1 MNKLL
6 NRYPLF
12 SIMNKLI
19 LGGIIIVVIASALFY
34 YNYNIINVSN
44 NNHATSSSNSSKGA
58 VEAKTPTQAQD
69 LTTSMHQQ
77 QQEEEQRRLLT
88 LPELFSKVEQSVVQ
102 ITVQKGNAR
111 GVGSGFVYDKQGHIV
126 TNYHVIEGASKVTVT
141 FLDGTSYRASIV
153 GSDPYTDLA
162 IVKVDADS
170 SKLVPLPLA
179 DSSRLR
185 VGEQVAAIG
194 NPFGLSGSMTA
205 GIVSQLGRMLETANG
220 FSIPDVIQTDAAI
233 NPGNSG
239 GPLLNMY
246 GEVVGVN
253 TAIASRTG
261 EFAGIGFAIP
271 SNTVKKIVPVL
282 ISEHRYRH
290 PWLGVSGID
299 VTPEIAEALGLK
311 EARGFLVID
320 VVADSPAAKAGVKG
334 GSNAK
339 VISIDNRIIKL
350 GGDVIVGV
358 DDIQVRRISDILIY
372 LQREKSVNDT
382 ITLHVIRDGKEISID
397 VVLGERPNILE
408 TP

>member
-1 MNKLL
+1 
-6 NRYPLF
+6 
-12 SIMNKLI
+12 MNKLI
-19 LGGIIIVVIASALFY
+19 LGGIIIVVVIASALLY
-34 YNYNIINVSN
+34 YNYNIINVSSN
-44 NNHATSSSNSSKGA
+44 NNATSSNNSSKGT
-58 VEAKTPTQAQD
+58 VEAKTPTQGQD
-69 LTTSMHQQ
+69 LSSTMQQ
-77 QQEEEQRRLLT
+77 QQEEEGRRLLT
-88 LPELFSKVEQSVVQ
+88 LPELFSEVEKSVVQ

-126 TNYHVIEGASKVTVT
+126 TNYHVVEGARKVTVT

-162 IVKVDADS
+162 IVKVDVDDS

-194 NPFGLSGSMTA
+194 NPFGLSGSMTT

-246 GEVVGVN
+246 GEVIGVN

-261 EFAGIGFAIP
+261 EFSGIGFAIP
-271 SNTVKKIVPVL
+271 SDTVKKIVPV
-282 ISEHRYRH
+282 IIADGKYRH
-290 PWLGVSGID
+290 PWLGVSGSDI
-299 VTPEIAEALGLK
+299 TPEIAEALGLR
-311 EARGFLVID
+311 EARGFLVVD
-320 VVADSPAAKAGVKG
+320 VVANSPAAKAGIKG
-334 GSNAK
+334 GSNARM
-339 VISIDNRIIKL
+339 ISIDNRTVKL
-350 GGDVIVGV
+350 GGDIIVGV
-358 DDIQVRRISDILIY
+358 DDIQVRKISDILVY

-382 ITLHVIRDGKEISID
+382 VTLHVIRDGKELSID
-397 VVLGERPNILE
+397 VVLGERPSILE
-408 TP
+408 SP

>member
-1 MNKLL
+1 
-6 NRYPLF
+6 
-12 SIMNKLI
+12 MNKLI
-19 LGGIIIVVIASALFY
+19 LGGIIIVVVIASALLY
-34 YNYNIINVSN
+34 YNYNIINVSSN
-44 NNHATSSSNSSKGA
+44 NNATSSNNSSKGT
-58 VEAKTPTQAQD
+58 VEAKAPTQGQD
-69 LTTSMHQQ
+69 LSSTMQQ
-77 QQEEEQRRLLT
+77 QQEEEGRRLLT

-126 TNYHVIEGASKVTVT
+126 TNYHVVEGASKVTVT

-162 IVKVDADS
+162 IVKVDVDDS

-271 SNTVKKIVPVL
+271 SNTVKKIAPVL

-339 VISIDNRIIKL
+339 VISVDNRIIKL

-397 VVLGERPNILE
+397 VVLGERPNVLE

>member
-1 MNKLL
+1 
-6 NRYPLF
+6 
-12 SIMNKLI
+12 MNKLI
-19 LGGIIIVVIASALFY
+19 LGGIIIVVVIASALLY
-34 YNYNIINVSN
+34 YNYNIINVSSN
-44 NNHATSSSNSSKGA
+44 NNATSSNNSSKGA
-58 VEAKTPTQAQD
+58 VEAKAPTQGQD
-69 LTTSMHQQ
+69 LSSTMQQ
-77 QQEEEQRRLLT
+77 QQEEEGRRLLT

-126 TNYHVIEGASKVTVT
+126 TNYHVVEGANKVTVT

-162 IVKVDADS
+162 IVKVDVDDS

-271 SNTVKKIVPVL
+271 SNTVKKIAPVL

-339 VISIDNRIIKL
+339 VISVDNRIIKL

-397 VVLGERPNILE
+397 VVLGERPNVLE

>member
-1 MNKLL
+1 
-6 NRYPLF
+6 
-12 SIMNKLI
+12 MNKLI
-19 LGGIIIVVIASALFY
+19 GIVIIAVIAAALLY
-34 YNYNIINVSN
+34 YNYGIININEGKSTDSN
-44 NNHATSSSNSSKGA
+44 NSNSKSIEGNKGIA
-58 VEAKTPTQAQD
+58 EAQSQEGKQGQEQMQEGIQHA
-69 LTTSMHQQ
+69 
-77 QQEEEQRRLLT
+77 QQESRLLT

-102 ITVQKGNAR
+102 ITVQTGNAR

-126 TNYHVIEGASKVTVT
+126 TNYHVIEGASRVTVT

-162 IVKVDADS
+162 VVKVDVDS
-170 SKLVPLPLA
+170 SKLVPLRLA

-194 NPFGLSGSMTA
+194 NPFGLSGSMTS

-261 EFAGIGFAIP
+261 EFSGIGFAIP

-282 ISEHRYRH
+282 ITEHRYRH
-290 PWLGVSGID
+290 PWLGVSGTDI
-299 VTPEIAEALGLK
+299 TPEIAEALNLQ

-320 VVADSPAAKAGVKG
+320 VVANSPAAKAGIRG
-334 GSNAK
+334 GSSANM
-339 VISIDNRIIKL
+339 ISVDNRMVRL

-372 LQREKSVNDT
+372 LQREKSVGDV
-382 ITLHVIRDGKEISID
+382 ITLHIIRDGKEMSID
-397 VVLGERPNILE
+397 VVLAERPNPLE
-408 TP
+408 SP

>member
-1 MNKLL
+1 
-6 NRYPLF
+6 
-12 SIMNKLI
+12 MNKLI
-19 LGGIIIVVIASALFY
+19 LGGIIIVVVIASALLY
-34 YNYNIINVSN
+34 YNYNIINVSSN
-44 NNHATSSSNSSKGA
+44 NNATSSNNSSKGA
-58 VEAKTPTQAQD
+58 VEAKAPTQGQD
-69 LTTSMHQQ
+69 LSSTMQQ
-77 QQEEEQRRLLT
+77 QQEEEGRRLLT

-126 TNYHVIEGASKVTVT
+126 TNYHVVEDASKVTVT

-162 IVKVDADS
+162 IVKVDVDDS

-271 SNTVKKIVPVL
+271 SNTVKKIAPVL

-339 VISIDNRIIKL
+339 VISVDNRIIKL

-397 VVLGERPNILE
+397 VVLGERPNVLE

>member
-1 MNKLL
+1 
-6 NRYPLF
+6 
-12 SIMNKLI
+12 MNKLI
-19 LGGIIIVVIASALFY
+19 GIVIIAVIAAALLY
-34 YNYNIINVSN
+34 YNYGIININEGKSTDSN
-44 NNHATSSSNSSKGA
+44 NSNSKSIEGNKGIA
-58 VEAKTPTQAQD
+58 EAQSQEGKQGQEQMQEGIQHA
-69 LTTSMHQQ
+69 
-77 QQEEEQRRLLT
+77 QQESKLLT

-126 TNYHVIEGASKVTVT
+126 TNYHVIEGANRVTVT

-162 IVKVDADS
+162 VVKVDVDS
-170 SKLVPLPLA
+170 SKLVPLRLA

-194 NPFGLSGSMTA
+194 NPFGLSGSMTS

-261 EFAGIGFAIP
+261 EFSGIGFAIP

-282 ISEHRYRH
+282 ITEHRYRH
-290 PWLGVSGID
+290 PWLGVSGTDI
-299 VTPEIAEALGLK
+299 TPEIAEALNLQ

-320 VVADSPAAKAGVKG
+320 VVANSPAAKAGIRG
-334 GSNAK
+334 GSSANM
-339 VISIDNRIIKL
+339 ISVDNRMVRL

-372 LQREKSVNDT
+372 LQREKSVGDV
-382 ITLHVIRDGKEISID
+382 ITLHIIRDGKEMSID
-397 VVLGERPNILE
+397 VVLAERPNPLE
-408 TP
+408 SP

>member
-1 MNKLL
+1 
-6 NRYPLF
+6 
-12 SIMNKLI
+12 MNKLI
-19 LGGIIIVVIASALFY
+19 GIVIIAVIAAALLY
-34 YNYNIINVSN
+34 YNYNYGIININEGKGTYSN
-44 NNHATSSSNSSKGA
+44 NSNSKSIEGNKGIA
-58 VEAKTPTQAQD
+58 EAQNQEGKQGQGQEQEQGQEGIQHT
-69 LTTSMHQQ
+69 
-77 QQEEEQRRLLT
+77 QQESRLLT
-88 LPELFSKVEQSVVQ
+88 LEELFSKVEQSVVQ
-102 ITVQKGNAR
+102 ITVQNGNAR
-111 GVGSGFVYDKQGHIV
+111 GVGSGFVYDKQGYIV
-126 TNYHVIEGASKVTVT
+126 TNYHVIEGANRVTVT

-162 IVKVDADS
+162 VVKVDVDS
-170 SKLVPLPLA
+170 SKLIPLRLA

-194 NPFGLSGSMTA
+194 NPFGLSGSMTS

-261 EFAGIGFAIP
+261 EFSGIGFAIP

-282 ISEHRYRH
+282 ITEHRYRH
-290 PWLGVSGID
+290 PWLGVSGTDI
-299 VTPEIAEALGLK
+299 TPEIAEALGLK

-320 VVADSPAAKAGVKG
+320 VVANGPAAKAGIKG
-334 GSNAK
+334 GSDAR
-339 VISIDNRIIKL
+339 VISVDDRIVKL
-350 GGDVIVGV
+350 GGDVIVGI

-372 LQREKSVNDT
+372 LQREKSVGDV
-382 ITLHVIRDGKEISID
+382 ITLHIIRDGKEMSID
-397 VVLGERPNILE
+397 VVLAERPNPLE
-408 TP
+408 SP

>member
-1 MNKLL
+1 
-6 NRYPLF
+6 
-12 SIMNKLI
+12 MNKLI
-19 LGGIIIVVIASALFY
+19 LGGIIIVVVIASALLY
-34 YNYNIINVSN
+34 YNYNIINVSSN
-44 NNHATSSSNSSKGA
+44 NNATSSNNSSKGT
-58 VEAKTPTQAQD
+58 VEAKTPTQGQD
-69 LTTSMHQQ
+69 LSSTMQ
-77 QQEEEQRRLLT
+77 QQEEEGRRLLT
-88 LPELFSKVEQSVVQ
+88 LPELFSKVEKSVVQ

-126 TNYHVIEGASKVTVT
+126 TNYHVVEGASKVTVT
-141 FLDGTSYRASIV
+141 FLDGTSYRARIV

-162 IVKVDADS
+162 VVKVDVDDS

-271 SNTVKKIVPVL
+271 SNTVKKIAPVL

-320 VVADSPAAKAGVKG
+320 VVANSPAAKAGVKG

-339 VISIDNRIIKL
+339 VISVDNRIIKL

-397 VVLGERPNILE
+397 VVLGERPNVLE

>member
-1 MNKLL
+1 
-6 NRYPLF
+6 
-12 SIMNKLI
+12 MNKLI
-19 LGGIIIVVIASALFY
+19 LGGIIIVVVIASALLY
-34 YNYNIINVSN
+34 YNYNIINVSSN
-44 NNHATSSSNSSKGA
+44 NNATSSNNSSKGA
-58 VEAKTPTQAQD
+58 VEAKAPTQGQD
-69 LTTSMHQQ
+69 LSSTMQQQ
-77 QQEEEQRRLLT
+77 QQEEEGRRLLT
-88 LPELFSKVEQSVVQ
+88 LPELFSKVEKSVVQ

-126 TNYHVIEGASKVTVT
+126 TNYHVVEGASKVTVT

-162 IVKVDADS
+162 IVKVDVDDS

-271 SNTVKKIVPVL
+271 SNTVKKIAPVL

-339 VISIDNRIIKL
+339 VISVDNRIIKL

-382 ITLHVIRDGKEISID
+382 ITLHVIRDGKEINID
-397 VVLGERPNILE
+397 VVLGERPNVLE

>member
-1 MNKLL
+1 
-6 NRYPLF
+6 
-12 SIMNKLI
+12 MNKLI
-19 LGGIIIVVIASALFY
+19 GVIIIVIIAAGLLY
-34 YNYNIINVSN
+34 YNYGIININEGKGVDTTNGSIG
-44 NNHATSSSNSSKGA
+44 NSKSIA
-58 VEAKTPTQAQD
+58 EAQRTQES
-69 LTTSMHQQ
+69 T
-77 QQEEEQRRLLT
+77 QQEGESKLLT
-88 LPELFSKVEQSVVQ
+88 LPDLFSKVEQSVVQ
-102 ITVQKGNAR
+102 ISVQKGNAR

-126 TNYHVIEGASKVTVT
+126 TNYHVVEDASRVTVT

-162 IVKVDADS
+162 VVKVDVDS

-194 NPFGLSGSMTA
+194 NPFGLSGSMTS

-246 GEVVGVN
+246 GEVIGVN
-253 TAIASRTG
+253 TAIASSTG

-290 PWLGVSGID
+290 PWLGVSGMD

-320 VVADSPAAKAGVKG
+320 VVANSPAAKAGVRG
-334 GSNAK
+334 GSDAR
-339 VISIDNRIIKL
+339 VISVDNRMVRL
-350 GGDVIVGV
+350 GGDIIVGV

-372 LQREKSVNDT
+372 LQREKSVGDV
-382 ITLHVIRDGKEISID
+382 ITLHVIRDGKEMSID
-397 VVLGERPNILE
+397 VVLGERPNPLE
-408 TP
+408 SP

>member
-1 MNKLL
+1 
-6 NRYPLF
+6 
-12 SIMNKLI
+12 MNKLI
-19 LGGIIIVVIASALFY
+19 LGGIIIVVVIASALLY
-34 YNYNIINVSN
+34 YNYNIINVSSN
-44 NNHATSSSNSSKGA
+44 NNAINSNNSSKGA
-58 VEAKTPTQAQD
+58 VEAKAPTQGQD
-69 LTTSMHQQ
+69 LSSTMQQ
-77 QQEEEQRRLLT
+77 QQEEEGRRLLT

-126 TNYHVIEGASKVTVT
+126 TNYHVVEGASKVTVT

-162 IVKVDADS
+162 IVKVDVDDS

-246 GEVVGVN
+246 GEVIGVN

-261 EFAGIGFAIP
+261 EFSGIGFAIP
-271 SNTVKKIVPVL
+271 SDTVKKIVPV
-282 ISEHRYRH
+282 IIADGKYRH
-290 PWLGVSGID
+290 PWLGVSGSDI
-299 VTPEIAEALGLK
+299 TPEIAEALGLR
-311 EARGFLVID
+311 EARGFLVVD
-320 VVADSPAAKAGVKG
+320 VVANSPAAKAGIKG
-334 GSNAK
+334 GSNARM
-339 VISIDNRIIKL
+339 ISIDNRTVKL
-350 GGDVIVGV
+350 GGDIIVGV
-358 DDIQVRRISDILIY
+358 DDIQVRKISDILVY

-382 ITLHVIRDGKEISID
+382 VTLHVIRDGKELSID
-397 VVLGERPNILE
+397 VVLGERPSILE
-408 TP
+408 SP

>member
-1 MNKLL
+1 
-6 NRYPLF
+6 
-12 SIMNKLI
+12 MNKLI
-19 LGGIIIVVIASALFY
+19 GIVIIAVIAAALLY
-34 YNYNIINVSN
+34 YNYGIININEGKSTDSN
-44 NNHATSSSNSSKGA
+44 NSNSKSIEGNKGIA
-58 VEAKTPTQAQD
+58 EAQGQEGKQGQGQEGIQHT
-69 LTTSMHQQ
+69 
-77 QQEEEQRRLLT
+77 QQESRLLT

-126 TNYHVIEGASKVTVT
+126 TNYHVIEGASRVTVT

-162 IVKVDADS
+162 VVKVDVDS

-194 NPFGLSGSMTA
+194 NPFGLSGSMTS

-246 GEVVGVN
+246 GAVIGVN

-261 EFAGIGFAIP
+261 EFSGIGFAIP

-282 ISEHRYRH
+282 ITEHRYRH
-290 PWLGVSGID
+290 PWLGVSGTDI
-299 VTPEIAEALGLK
+299 TPEIAEALNLQ

-320 VVADSPAAKAGVKG
+320 VVANSPAAKAGIRG
-334 GSNAK
+334 GSSANM
-339 VISIDNRIIKL
+339 ISVDNRMVRL
-350 GGDVIVGV
+350 GGDIIVGV

-372 LQREKSVNDT
+372 LQREKSVDDV
-382 ITLHVIRDGKEISID
+382 ITLHIIRDGKEMSID
-397 VVLGERPNILE
+397 VVLAERPNPLE
-408 TP
+408 SP